1 LASAAG
7 QNGNADQTLDVAGF
21 RLLADEEIIENI
33 CENEKDYSH
42 MVGK

>member
-1 LASAAG
+1 MLRDLLEAVAE
-7 QNGNADQTLDVAGF
+7 AD
-21 RLLADEEIIENI
+21 DELIEFM